1 MLLSEDQAVVDAL
14 KKILEGYEYLEYDE
28 ESSKNRDFLRVKVTD
43 PTADRDISVAAR
55 ISRELG
61 RVTGRDF
68 LNPTSV
74 GSGTRNPDT
83 DWGGF
88 NIHES

>member
-1 MLLSEDQAVVDAL
+1 MLLSEYQAVVDTL
-14 KKILEGYEYLEYDE
+14 NKILEGYEYLEYDE
-28 ESSKNRDFLRVKVTD
+28 ESSRNQDFLRVKVTD
-43 PTADRDISVAAR
+43 PTADRDISVAHR

-61 RVTGRDF
+61 RATGRDF
-68 LNPTSV
+68 LNPVSV
-74 GSGTRNPDT
+74 GSGPRNPDT